1 MGDHPGPV
9 KLGEVCPTPTLNN
22 SGIQHRPGTLSHT
35 MRLHSETIRPCIEYG
50 FKSSIP
56 AWRLGVF
63 QPPSRHT
70 EMESP
75 SDPMVAD
82 IRSHENPRHDA
93 SNRATTKSSM
103 VSMGRVLPCSITL
116 EELVGNPQRGGG
128 TRNLHSVRPTTYAQP
143 MPSLPNSDPET
154 RRQTQRT
161 RKVVKKRCTHFL
173 NGEWNLLFQQAVHIL
188 HIDHTS
194 HYYSTT
200 NQIGRA
206 HV

>member
-1 MGDHPGPV
+1 
-9 KLGEVCPTPTLNN
+9 
-22 SGIQHRPGTLSHT
+22 
-35 MRLHSETIRPCIEYG
+35 
-50 FKSSIP
+50 
-56 AWRLGVF
+56 
-63 QPPSRHT
+63 
-70 EMESP
+70 MESP

-82 IRSHENPRHDA
+82 IRSHENPRYDA

-161 RKVVKKRCTHFL
+161 RQGGQKAMHAFPQRGMEPTIPASCSYFAHRPYISLLQHDKPSLRSRPSTSSCSSAGPQPELLTS
-173 NGEWNLLFQQAVHIL
+173 NGASSKHRSFQ
-188 HIDHTS
+188 
-194 HYYSTT
+194 
-200 NQIGRA
+200 R
-206 HV
+206 

>member
-1 MGDHPGPV
+1 MLFRSTDFKQQWDTAPA
-9 KLGEVCPTPTLNN
+9 KDKSSN
-22 SGIQHRPGTLSHT
+22 I
-35 MRLHSETIRPCIEYG
+35 HSETIRPCIEYG

-82 IRSHENPRHDA
+82 IRSHENPRYDA

-161 RKVVKKRCTHFL
+161 RQGGQKAMHAFPQR
-173 NGEWNLLFQQAVHIL
+173 GME
-188 HIDHTS
+188 
-194 HYYSTT
+194 TT
-200 NQIGRA
+200 IPA
-206 HV
+206 SCS